1 MLWCVAAVAVLS
13 SPELLFADIY
23 MYINSQGVIHFTDTP
38 TSSKYRLYI
47 RERPKRSYIAG
58 SPRQYDRLIREAATK
73 YQLSPALIKAIIK
86 AESNFNPRAVS
97 KKGARGLMQ
106 IMPENLAPL
115 NITDPFNPRQNIM
128 GGSRYFRDL
137 HERYQGQ
144 LPLVLAAYN
153 AGPTAVDQYQ
163 DIPPYPETQEYVKKV
178 MKYYYSFA
186 R

>member
-1 MLWCVAAVAVLS
+1 MVWCGVAAAVLS
-13 SPELLFADIY
+13 GPGLLRADIY

-58 SPRQYDRLIREAATK
+58 TPSQFDRLIREAATR

-115 NITDPFNPRQNIM
+115 NISDPFNPRQNIM

-163 DIPPYPETQEYVKKV
+163 DIPPYPETQAYVKKV